1 MSDADASAV
10 VADDGAAAAVAP
22 VVALWRR
29 CEEARLLQ
37 RNARALELADRALEQ
52 AQRCL
57 PDDSLVLVWIAT
69 EIMDLHSLAH
79 VQLTESGDLAR
90 VMEHVR
96 YTPYTSAEAHRLVLT
111 GDCLVLCC
119 LRWAAGTLLRTVRAE
134 KRAFFREA
142 LSPARVPPLVTLGE
156 DLLVVV
162 AGEAMFHYLSFRDV
176 APFETLVIGVRAA
189 LTAALSLEVLGA
201 LDVGNRLR
209 QVVCTSVATLLR
221 GVFGTGPKRRR
232 MLSALRSGYSPI
244 QPATVAA
251 LRRLDARLTA
261 AIGDPRQLMVPREG
275 LETQALAMGVA
286 TANQDVARHGLHTCT
301 LPACDAAEPHPRFF
315 KCCSR
320 CRSVYYCSP
329 EHQRQDWPRHRAE
342 DECSK
347 AEAS

>member
-1 MSDADASAV
+1 
-10 VADDGAAAAVAP
+10 
-22 VVALWRR
+22 
-29 CEEARLLQ
+29 
-37 RNARALELADRALEQ
+37 
-52 AQRCL
+52 
-57 PDDSLVLVWIAT
+57 
-69 EIMDLHSLAH
+69 
-79 VQLTESGDLAR
+79 
-90 VMEHVR
+90 
-96 YTPYTSAEAHRLVLT
+96 
-111 GDCLVLCC
+111 
-119 LRWAAGTLLRTVRAE
+119 
-134 KRAFFREA
+134 
-142 LSPARVPPLVTLGE
+142 
-156 DLLVVV
+156 
-162 AGEAMFHYLSFRDV
+162 
-176 APFETLVIGVRAA
+176 LVIGVRAA

-301 LPACDAAEPHPRFF
+301 LPACDAVEPHPRFF

-329 EHQRQDWPRHRAE
+329 EHQREDWPRHRVA
-342 DECSK
+342 DRCTK
-347 AEAS
+347 PAAS